1 MPRLPRPSRV
11 AHDIQDVF
19 KDKIITHCGEV
30 ASLTGIK
37 YYTMSRLFY
46 ALREI
51 GLIEY
56 VREEDTPRLI
66 ELRERGIVPS
76 EKYQE
81 LLKYRLHRIVPGK
94 EDDERWDSYPISELY
109 PASRLGGAR
118 YREGT
123 AEGRRD
129 EYLKKEEE

>member
-19 KDKIITHCGEV
+19 KDKIVTHCGEV

-51 GLIEY
+51 GLIEF
-56 VREEDTPRLI
+56 VKEEDTPRLI
-66 ELRERGIVPS
+66 ELREKGIVPS

-94 EDDERWDSYPISELY
+94 EDDPLWEQYPITALY
-109 PASRLGGAR
+109 PSSRLGAAR
-118 YREGT
+118 YKKGE
-123 AEGRRD
+123 AEGRAD
-129 EYLKKEEE
+129 EYAKEG

>member
-1 MPRLPRPSRV
+1 MSREQGSSKV
-11 AHDIQDVF
+11 AHAIQDVF
-19 KDKIITHCGEV
+19 KDRIITHCGEV

-51 GLIEY
+51 GLIEF
-56 VREEDTPRLI
+56 VKETDTPRLI
-66 ELRERGIVPS
+66 ELREKGIVPD

-94 EDDERWDSYPISELY
+94 EDDPRWDVYPIHELY
-109 PASRLGGAR
+109 PSTRQGGAS

-123 AEGRRD
+123 AEGRRPGY
-129 EYLKKEEE
+129 EKEE